1 MRYWQGEALKLIV
14 LSATVLAV
22 GGAVALLV
30 IGVLANGGGRSDLHL
45 NWILLVLV
53 IAHCLAQIWLGI
65 AGCRSALRWIDWRQ
79 EKPAPFAGD
88 GETI

>member
-1 MRYWQGEALKLIV
+1 MSIDYALLFRVLLPEALLT
-14 LSATVLAV
+14 AT
-22 GGAVALLV
+22 ALLV

-53 IAHCLAQIWLGI
+53 ITHCLAQIWLGI

-79 EKPAPFAGD
+79 EKPAPFAVD

>member
-1 MRYWQGEALKLIV
+1 MRFWQAEFLKMLV
-14 LSATVLAV
+14 LCAAVLAV

-53 IAHCLAQIWLGI
+53 IGHCFAQIWLGI
-65 AGCRSALRWIDWRQ
+65 AGCRSALRWISRRQ
-79 EKPAPFAGD
+79 IEPTP
-88 GETI
+88 E